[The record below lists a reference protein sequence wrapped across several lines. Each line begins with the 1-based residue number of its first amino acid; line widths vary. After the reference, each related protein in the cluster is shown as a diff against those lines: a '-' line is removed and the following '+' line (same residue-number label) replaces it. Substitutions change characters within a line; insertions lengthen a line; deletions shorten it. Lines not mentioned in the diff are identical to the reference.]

1 MYPSPHNK
9 PVLTEKIIKEIN
21 RLILNTERDSIS
33 KPGTYSPFSRH
44 TTYGIRHEYESAEN
58 IPLKMP
64 GFVKRYNDL
73 VKDSDCKSL
82 NDYFLEAAKLLST
95 FFQIHPFG
103 DGNGRTARIIY
114 SVMAINKAPFLI
126 PMTHTE
132 RYNLDL
138 TDALVRDI
146 AMNI

>member
-1 MYPSPHNK
+1 
-9 PVLTEKIIKEIN
+9 
-21 RLILNTERDSIS
+21 
-33 KPGTYSPFSRH
+33 
-44 TTYGIRHEYESAEN
+44 
-58 IPLKMP
+58 MP

-82 NDYFLEAAKLLST
+82 NDYFLETAKLLST

-103 DGNGRTARIIY
+103 DGNGRSARIIY
-114 SVMAINKAPFLI
+114 SVMAINKSPFLI

-138 TDALVRDI
+138 TDALVRDRQTYCYEHMKKLLMDAYHNELWEVFNQFAPGLFSSYLARNCFHEPLFAADSI
-146 AMNI
+146 RQPP